1 MGRCGWK
8 VFTGNEL
15 AALLGWWML
24 LNWKET
30 HPESA
35 EIECIYMLATAVSS
49 RILKA
54 MAEMEG
60 FRFEVS
66 EKTRGIGS
74 ESRKPFCLSYI
85 SVYDK

>member
-1 MGRCGWK
+1 MGRCVWK

-35 EIECIYMLATAVSS
+35 EIEGVYMLATAVSS

-60 FRFEVS
+60 FHFEVS
-66 EKTRGIGS
+66 EKTRGIDS
-74 ESRKPFCLSYI
+74 ETGKPFCLSSI
-85 SVYDK
+85 SVHQ